1 MKIKSSVMAVL
12 ILAVIF
18 GGISIASAL
27 DLWSTT
33 SNKTPARFKDGAY
46 VGQYNPEDIR
56 GSYTLADVARLF
68 EIDEQ
73 ILLSAFGLPANTD
86 PSLFRTSALEEVYA
100 STGADIGNGSV
111 QLFVALYKNLPIT
124 LDGTALPQS
133 AVDVILAA
141 NPNLTA
147 EQISYLTDHT
157 VNMTPEE
164 NPSDTSQTI
173 ETSHEE
179 TENLINGQTT
189 FQQLLDKGLTRDQI
203 ESVLGTKMPPTNQTV
218 KDFCLNEGLPFST
231 VKAKLTELMQP

>member
-1 MKIKSSVMAVL
+1 MRIKSPVIAVI

-27 DLWSTT
+27 DFWSTT
-33 SNKTPARFKDGAY
+33 SNKTPVRFKDGAY

-73 ILLSAFGLPANTD
+73 TLLAAFGLPENTD

-133 AVDVILAA
+133 AVDVILTA

-147 EQISYLTDHT
+147 EQISYLADNT
-157 VNMTPEE
+157 VSMTPEE
-164 NPSDTSQTI
+164 NPSETDQTG
-173 ETSHEE
+173 ETSHGES
-179 TENLINGQTT
+179 ENLINGQTT

-218 KDFCLNEGLPFST
+218 KDFCLNEGLTFST
-231 VKAKLTELMQP
+231 VKAKLAELLQP